1 MGRRVPRHF
10 QKGKTSLS
18 LSETISKDIV
28 FPQTP
33 LSSAIPGE
41 SSSRVVRHR
50 PSRIATEQHQVS
62 MTQRSQQHNPAFAA
76 TRGGKERR
84 EERRSQGRVSQIN
97 QTPKNATEAEHDTA
111 CARRFFKT
119 ISQSVHSTLGS
130 CLPRKRLSLT
140 HDSRDRERGGKTA
153 GREGKRGRCFV
164 LFFRHVRNRAR
175 VDGRCRAP
183 SAELRRSRPEEAER
197 NVEGVGR
204 KGPRRGGLTLLGALS
219 ARAPLFLKGKG
230 GGGKKKGG
238 RKEERGGRRE

>member
-1 MGRRVPRHF
+1 M
-10 QKGKTSLS
+10 
-18 LSETISKDIV
+18 
-28 FPQTP
+28 TP
-33 LSSAIPGE
+33 
-41 SSSRVVRHR
+41 H
-50 PSRIATEQHQVS
+50 
-62 MTQRSQQHNPAFAA
+62 SQQPE
-76 TRGGKERR
+76 GGKERR
-84 EERRSQGRVSQIN
+84 KENEKPRGVSQIN
-97 QTPKNATEAEHDTA
+97 KTPKKRNRSR
-111 CARRFFKT
+111 ARHSTCPQIFLKT
-119 ISQSVHSTLGS
+119 ISQSVHSTLDS

-140 HDSRDRERGGKTA
+140 HDSRDGERGGKTA